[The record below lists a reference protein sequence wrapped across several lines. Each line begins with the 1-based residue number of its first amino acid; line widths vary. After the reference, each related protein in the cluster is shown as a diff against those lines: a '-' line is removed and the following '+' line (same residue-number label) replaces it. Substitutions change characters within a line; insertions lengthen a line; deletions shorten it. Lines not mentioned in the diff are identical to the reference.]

1 MSTKTGQPH
10 GGDRPDSRWSHVVL
24 RTGGSRLVGE
34 VFAGRGCGTGVLPV
48 SVSTKIPGPGGPLW
62 RPSLPECVSWRWACQ
77 MSSCSGLMP
86 ALVTRRWWCMWNVR
100 RTGIRIVRAAG
111 WVKQPPVVRL
121 TDFAGVRA
129 SGGGGLAHASP
140 SCPNRVCA
148 RGSWTTSD
156 ARIAAPR
163 GSVTHR
169 ARRWLTTQVGEYRRA
184 VSVGAAGFS
193 RNDC

>member
-1 MSTKTGQPH
+1 METDP
-10 GGDRPDSRWSHVVL
+10 
-24 RTGGSRLVGE
+24 
-34 VFAGRGCGTGVLPV
+34 
-48 SVSTKIPGPGGPLW
+48 
-62 RPSLPECVSWRWACQ
+62 PECVSCWWACQ

-86 ALVTRRWWCMWNVR
+86 ALVVHVERPPDWQQDCPGCGTR
-100 RTGIRIVRAAG
+100 G

-184 VSVGAAGFS
+184 VSVVAAETTADQRFGPASPSHEGRSGGGEALGGPDVMVMACTLGLMSDFSHQMGAAAEP
-193 RNDC
+193 RVRPVAPM

>member
-1 MSTKTGQPH
+1 M
-10 GGDRPDSRWSHVVL
+10 
-24 RTGGSRLVGE
+24 
-34 VFAGRGCGTGVLPV
+34 

-86 ALVTRRWWCMWNVR
+86 ALVVHGGMSA
-100 RTGIRIVRAAG
+100 GLAAGLSGLRDPG

-121 TDFAGVRA
+121 TGFAGVRA

-140 SCPNRVCA
+140 SCPNRCV

-184 VSVGAAGFS
+184 VSVGAAGF